1 MSEEERARRLKARR
15 IKDLIDKNLSLK
27 MSTIRIA
34 EWMHYQSGVEFRRGN
49 DEEAEWYRQ
58 RYGVICDLNDGY
70 ERAASILFRRF
81 RKDFGRDIQSS
92 PGS

>member
-1 MSEEERARRLKARR
+1 MGEEERTRRVKARR

-34 EWMHYQSGVEFRRGN
+34 EWMREQSGVESRRGN
-49 DEEAEWYRQ
+49 DEAAEWYRQ
-58 RYGVICDLNDGY
+58 KYHVICDMNDSYGR
-70 ERAASILFRRF
+70 EASILFRRF
-81 RKDFGRDIQSS
+81 RRDCSRNIRSS